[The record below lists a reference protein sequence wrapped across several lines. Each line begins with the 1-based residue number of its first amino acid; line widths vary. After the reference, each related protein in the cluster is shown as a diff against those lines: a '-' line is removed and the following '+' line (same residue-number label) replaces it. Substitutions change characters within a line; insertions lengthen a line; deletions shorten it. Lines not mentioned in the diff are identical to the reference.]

1 MRTGARRD
9 TLRTGARRV
18 DAVVLRVFV
27 LRVFILGAA
36 DVKEPLTIV
45 FSSVDILYQNLD
57 ILCSVTV
64 LKTKMK

>member
-27 LRVFILGAA
+27 LRVFILGAE
-36 DVKEPLTIV
+36 DVKEPLTIA
-45 FSSVDILYQNLD
+45 FSSVDILYQNSD
-57 ILCSVTV
+57 ILCSATV
-64 LKTKMK
+64 LTTKIQ